1 MSRFPTKLYE
11 NRFIVG
17 HIVECIIADN
27 SGCTVTKNTKRTD
40 ITDGQNNYS
49 VKYSSSGNIKLY
61 NTLGECKDVDIC
73 PTFLIF
79 PDRITYIDKDILN
92 RVHGD
97 YNVCLKNNKDG
108 CSLTRKSVNVCVTKI
123 PEISFPIKLTK
134 GNFPPIDISRYILNN
149 IICKDV
155 ARKNKNEI
163 KEANV

>member
-1 MSRFPTKLYE
+1 MLSTATKTILDQLLKNKSIIEESIAVLLSRFPTKLYE

-92 RVHGD
+92 KVHGD
-97 YNVCLKNNKDG
+97 YNV
-108 CSLTRKSVNVCVTKI
+108 
-123 PEISFPIKLTK
+123 
-134 GNFPPIDISRYILNN
+134 
-149 IICKDV
+149 
-155 ARKNKNEI
+155 
-163 KEANV
+163 